1 MPVLSV
7 LTPVAG
13 GVVSKVALLATDQ
26 LRLDII
32 WGFRKE
38 IKKLKETS
46 TLIGN
51 IIHDAADD
59 EAEDLKPLARAEWMK
74 RLISVAYNAED
85 ILDEVQ
91 YEVHRI
97 VIKETSLDKKIL
109 GFFCNNPLVFR
120 LKMARKIYEINI
132 SLEDLNNQAAGVGL
146 VRSNGGAA
154 ANQGLQDRETTSFF
168 EKNEFTFKDAV
179 TVGRDQVVTD
189 IIATLT
195 NSNNQENI
203 LSVMA
208 IVGLGG
214 LGKTTLAR
222 LITKKLKE
230 GELEKHFDTTLW
242 VYVSNTFDVNSI
254 LHRMVQSCG
263 VTGID
268 SSNRQA
274 LMESLRQKLEQK
286 KYFLVFD
293 DVWNE
298 DANKWNDL
306 KSCLLQLN
314 SAKGSSVIVT
324 TRRSNVASIMETL
337 PRWNLETLSD
347 DECWSILK
355 DRALADPN
363 ASIASELEEIGRD
376 IAKKCDGLP
385 LAAKVLGSLMRSKNS
400 TKDWLSVLESQIW
413 HLSSDNEDSR
423 IMSVLKLSFDNLK
436 SPLKQC
442 FAYCSMF
449 ERGYSIER
457 DKLIQLWMAQGFLHP
472 SHDHRSK
479 QEIENEDIGN
489 KYFET
494 LLENSLFQDVIEHKN
509 KDGFIITYCKMHDLV
524 HDLANE
530 VSKFE
535 SLTPDFNHEKDDHDI
550 LIRHVARIPTPT
562 LEEMSK
568 ISISRLRTLFLNNY
582 VSNTIFQKLTTLHVL
597 SLSSYEIKKLPNLLG
612 KLKHL
617 RYLNLSDT
625 GIEALPKS
633 IGKLYNLQ
641 TLRLPEY
648 CLRECPK
655 EIQNLINLR
664 HFYFGEALEFEAGIL
679 GRLTNLRTLA
689 SFNVSKKKRGLA
701 IKELGGLNQLRGH
714 LIINGLEHVRDGE
727 EANKARLV
735 EKSHLNS
742 LTFNCFSWT
751 MPTDN
756 NQTDVLDGLEP
767 HGNLQSLKISGFM
780 GARFPSWI
788 TSLQNLKHITIDNC
802 YNCEVVPT
810 LGHLPHLR
818 SLEIE
823 WMKKLKRLGAEFYG
837 YSDTSTTLF
846 PALKTL
852 YIIGCD
858 ELIEWMEAP
867 RISAEGEVVKVFPC
881 LEELLIVGCDS
892 LESIWITQGI
902 ASLRQMNIFSCK
914 GLSSLE
920 VGLDYCTSL
929 HELEIRKC
937 PNLVS
942 IPIAQGMPSLRKLRI
957 AGCQRLLSLPSGLQF
972 CTSLEYLDITDC
984 DSLELIRTTQGIA
997 SLRELMI
1004 NNCMGLSS
1012 LEVGLEYCTSLQ
1024 ELSIL
1029 GCPNLVSIPIAQG
1042 MPSLRKLNISG
1053 CRGLSSL
1060 EVGLDYCTSL
1070 QELEIHDF
1078 PNLVSIPIAQ
1088 GMPSLRKFSIQW
1100 CGRLSSLGSGL
1111 NYCTSLQE
1119 LEIRDCDNLTSI
1131 PITQG
1136 ITSLRKL
1143 NLYRCDGLSSI
1154 GSGLNYCT
1162 SLQELEI
1169 RDCHNLV
1176 SIPITQGITS
1186 LRKLRTDSCQR
1197 LLSLPSGLQFC
1208 TSLQHLGIGPLWE
1221 ELDAFPDFQLPP
1233 NSQLEYLVLQGWPK
1247 LKSLPQQI
1255 QHLTCLNFF
1264 FIHKFMGLEAL
1275 PEWLG
1280 NLTSLESLT
1289 ISCCENL
1296 KYLPTQNAMKNLT
1309 KLKYLYIGG
1318 CPLLKEGCTKETGP
1332 EWPKIS
1338 HIPKVLFSDWM
1349 PA

>member
-13 GVVSKVALLATDQ
+13 GVMSKVALLATDQ

-59 EAEDLKPLARAEWMK
+59 EAEDRKPLARAEWMK

-97 VIKETSLDKKIL
+97 IIKETSLDKKVL
-109 GFFCNNPLVFR
+109 GFFCNNPVVFR
-120 LKMARKIYEINI
+120 LKMARKIYNINT

-154 ANQGLQDRETTSFF
+154 GSQGMQDRETTSFF
-168 EKNEFTFKDAV
+168 EKNEFTFKDAI
-179 TVGRDQVVTD
+179 TVGRDQVVSD
-189 IIATLT
+189 IITTLS

-222 LITKKLKE
+222 LITKQLKE
-230 GELEKHFDTTLW
+230 GEMEKHFDTTLW
-242 VYVSNTFDVNSI
+242 VYVSNSFHVNSI
-254 LHRMVQSCG
+254 LHRMMQSCG

-274 LMESLRQKLEQK
+274 LMESLQQKLEQK
-286 KYFLVFD
+286 RYFLVLD

-355 DRALADPN
+355 DRAFVDPN
-363 ASIASELEEIGRD
+363 APIASELEEIGRD
-376 IAKKCDGLP
+376 IAKKCVGLP

-400 TKDWLSVLESQIW
+400 MKEWLSILESQIW
-413 HLSSDNEDSR
+413 QLSSDNEDNR

-442 FAYCSMF
+442 FAYCSIF
-449 ERGYSIER
+449 ERGSSIES
-457 DKLIQLWMAQGFLHP
+457 DSLIQLWMAQGFLHP
-472 SHDHRSK
+472 SYGHLTK
-479 QEIENEDIGN
+479 QEIEMEDIGN

-494 LLENSLFQDVIEHKN
+494 LLENSLFQDATQYEDDCGV
-509 KDGFIITYCKMHDLV
+509 IITRCKMHDLV

-530 VSKFE
+530 VSICD
-535 SLTPDFNHEKDDHDI
+535 SLTPDFTHEKDDRDI
-550 LIRHVARIPTPT
+550 IIRRVARIPTAT

-568 ISISRLRTLFLNNY
+568 RSISRLQSLFFIGP

-617 RYLNLSDT
+617 RYLDLSGT
-625 GIEALPKS
+625 KIEALPKS

-641 TLRLPEY
+641 TLRLPRY
-648 CLRECPK
+648 LIECPK
-655 EIQNLINLR
+655 EVQHLINLR
-664 HFYFGEALEFEAGIL
+664 HLYCGLKGTKFKAGVLE
-679 GRLTNLRTLA
+679 RLTNLRRLS
-689 SFNVSKKKRGLA
+689 SFNVGKKRGPA

-714 LIINGLEHVRDGE
+714 LIIWNLEHVRGGK
-727 EANKARLV
+727 EAKKARLV
-735 EKSHLNS
+735 QKSHLS
-742 LTFNCFSWT
+742 KLTFGWT
-751 MPTDN
+751 YKYDWLPN
-756 NQTDVLDGLEP
+756 EKQTDVLDGLEP
-767 HGNLQSLKISGFM
+767 HGNLQSLNIENFM

-788 TSLQNLKHITIDNC
+788 TSLQNLKQIRLVNC
-802 YNCEVVPT
+802 NNCEEVPT
-810 LGHLPHLR
+810 LSHLPNLT
-818 SLEIE
+818 SLEID
-823 WMKKLKRLGAEFYG
+823 WMVKLKRVGAEFYG
-837 YSDTSTTLF
+837 FSDTSTTLF

-852 YIIGCD
+852 SIYECE

-881 LEELLIVGCDS
+881 LEELRIEWCLS
-892 LESIWITQGI
+892 LESIRITQGI
-902 ASLRQMNIFSCK
+902 ASLRQLNILWCK

-929 HELEIRKC
+929 QELNIFNC
-937 PNLVS
+937 GNLTT
-942 IPIAQGMPSLRKLRI
+942 IPTARGMPSLRKLRI
-957 AGCQRLLSLPSGLQF
+957 NRCGGLSSLGSGLNYCTSLQELKLWRCDNLTSIPITQGITSLQRLTIGSCQRLLSLPSGLQF
-972 CTSLEYLDITDC
+972 CTSLEDLVIRDC
-984 DSLELIRTTQGIA
+984 
-997 SLRELMI
+997 
-1004 NNCMGLSS
+1004 SS
-1012 LEVGLEYCTSLQ
+1012 LVSISVSYVKCDHPDSTNQPEEISQGVDAYLSLQ
-1024 ELSIL
+1024 EEDCHTVESIP
-1029 GCPNLVSIPIAQG
+1029 PNLRHLLICHCGKFKFVPTRG
-1042 MPSLRKLNISG
+1042 FHGLTRLKKL
-1053 CRGLSSL
+1053 
-1060 EVGLDYCTSL
+1060 T
-1070 QELEIHDF
+1070 
-1078 PNLVSIPIAQ
+1078 
-1088 GMPSLRKFSIQW
+1088 
-1100 CGRLSSLGSGL
+1100 
-1111 NYCTSLQE
+1111 
-1119 LEIRDCDNLTSI
+1119 
-1131 PITQG
+1131 
-1136 ITSLRKL
+1136 
-1143 NLYRCDGLSSI
+1143 I
-1154 GSGLNYCT
+1154 GA
-1162 SLQELEI
+1162 
-1169 RDCHNLV
+1169 
-1176 SIPITQGITS
+1176 
-1186 LRKLRTDSCQR
+1186 
-1197 LLSLPSGLQFC
+1197 F
-1208 TSLQHLGIGPLWE
+1208 WE

-1233 NSQLEYLVLQGWPK
+1233 NSQLERLELRGWPK
-1247 LKSLPQQI
+1247 LKSQLPQQI
-1255 QHLTCLNFF
+1255 QHLTCLKELWISDF
-1264 FIHKFMGLEAL
+1264 KGLEAL

-1280 NLTSLESLT
+1280 NLTSLKALR
-1289 ISCCENL
+1289 IVGCENL
-1296 KYLPTQNAMKNLT
+1296 EYLPRLNAMKSLT
-1309 KLKYLYIGG
+1309 KLEWLQITE
-1318 CPLLKEGCTKETGP
+1318 CPLLQERCTKETGP
-1332 EWPKIS
+1332 DWPKIS
-1338 HIPKVLFSDWM
+1338 HIPAVHLHN
-1349 PA
+1349 